1 MLLSQQTGGMIMTYQ
16 QDPEGRRTDETRLG
30 YGPSR
35 YMRRDDGGWGT
46 LPVVLAL
53 VFVVL
58 VGYML
63 MNRGDHRATNTG
75 VSDIHTTNDPA
86 STKNPTNR

>member
-1 MLLSQQTGGMIMTYQ
+1 MTYQ
-16 QDPEGRRTDETRLG
+16 QDPKGRPPHETRLG
-30 YGPSR
+30 YGLNR
-35 YMRRDDGGWGT
+35 HMRRADGSWGT

-58 VGYML
+58 VGFMF

-75 VSDIHTTNDPA
+75 ISDTHTTNGPA
-86 STKNPTNR
+86 STKAPASR